1 MKYVGLFR
9 TWSAQ
14 SIEKFIMTLLT
25 SAICIWQGLTRG
37 PDIELEAEN
46 NSMSC
51 NLEIFWIQEMCSKQ

>member
-1 MKYVGLFR
+1 MKNVELFS
-9 TWSAQ
+9 TGSGQ
-14 SIEKFIMTLLT
+14 SIERFMTLLT

-51 NLEIFWIQEMCSKQ
+51 NLEIFWMEEMCSKQ